1 MRVRGLERQFF
12 CLAADGFVTDAVRS
26 VVRNTEMWINLTAE
40 EISLILTFMPDSSV
54 AKKLRAPVDPDDQ
67 AFLNAVETSDDLEVD
82 PDAVVSR
89 SEDGA
94 FVMSW
99 IWVSNVDA
107 GVDPAP
113 VDEDLDKFV
122 SNPGTL
128 S

>member
-1 MRVRGLERQFF
+1 
-12 CLAADGFVTDAVRS
+12 
-26 VVRNTEMWINLTAE
+26 MWINLNAE